1 MSDEQQIPPQSEWKN
16 LSTSQLFDLRTTLL
30 NKYYD
35 LKRINASFADQF
47 LAFSKNVDVLLE
59 RQEQIRLMEQQQEA
73 RQ

>member
-47 LAFSKNVDVLLE
+47 LTFSKNVDVLLE
-59 RQEQIRLMEQQQEA
+59 RQEQIRLLEQQEA

>member
-59 RQEQIRLMEQQQEA
+59 RQEQIRLLEQQEA